1 MIVTEL
7 TPVLEQTD
15 CDRWNGR
22 DLIVKCVRIF
32 DETPDV
38 KTFSFVCDPPILFD
52 YQPGQFITLD
62 LEIDGKSVSRSYSI
76 SSSPSRPH
84 TLEITVKRL
93 PAVAPE
99 FSPGLVSNWLHDN
112 LIIGQEIQIAGPHG
126 DFSILAQPSDKVLF
140 LSAGSGITP
149 MMSMSRW
156 IFDRGTDRDVIFFHN
171 ARVPEDIIFRDEL
184 KQISNRQPNFY
195 LAVSLTAE
203 AKSGD
208 GLHGRLDAAM
218 LHSICPD
225 FAERTIFSC
234 GPSGFMAVTE
244 KILTNLNFSM
254 DKYHQESFGEVQ
266 KTDVPTM
273 VESFSVPKAPAFGLG
288 ALLDRAH
295 GTVGSSPLS
304 RFAHITQFYQSDF
317 ILPTA
322 SLSPIEV
329 YLEIADGNAPV
340 DIG

>member
-1 MIVTEL
+1 MTEL
-7 TPVLEQTD
+7 TPPLEQTD
-15 CDRWNGR
+15 CDRWDG
-22 DLIVKCVRIF
+22 LTVKCVRIF

-38 KTFSFVCDPPILFD
+38 KTFSFVREPPILFD

-76 SSSPSRPH
+76 SSSPSRPNI
-84 TLEITVKRL
+84 LEITVKRL

-112 LIIGQEIQIAGPHG
+112 LTIGQEIQIAGPRG

-171 ARVPEDIIFRDEL
+171 AHELEDVIFRDEL

-195 LAVSLTAE
+195 LAVSFTAE

-234 GPSGFMAVTE
+234 GSSEFMAATE
-244 KILTNLNFSM
+244 KILTSLNFPM

-266 KTDVPTM
+266 KINVPI
-273 VESFSVPKAPAFGLG
+273 VEPLPAPKAPAFGLG

-295 GTVGSSPLS
+295 GTADSNPLS
-304 RFAHITQFYQSDF
+304 RFAHITQSYQSDF

-329 YLEIADGNAPV
+329 CFEIADKTAPV
-340 DIG
+340 DSGQT